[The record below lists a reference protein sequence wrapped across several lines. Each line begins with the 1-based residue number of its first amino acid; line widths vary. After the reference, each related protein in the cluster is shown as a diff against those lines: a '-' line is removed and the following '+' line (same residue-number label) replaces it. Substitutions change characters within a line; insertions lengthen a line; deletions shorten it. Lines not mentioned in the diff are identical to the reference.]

1 MANAYAPVDLGQVLS
16 LKVDADGPHGQGIA
30 HIDEFVIFVSGA
42 KMGQQAKVKITK
54 VARTFAE
61 SIRVG

>member
-1 MANAYAPVDLGQVLS
+1 MVQASAPVDLGQILS
-16 LKVDADGPHGQGIA
+16 VKVDADGPHGQGVA

-42 KMGQQAKVKITK
+42 KMGQQAKIKITK
-54 VARTFAE
+54 VARTFAQ